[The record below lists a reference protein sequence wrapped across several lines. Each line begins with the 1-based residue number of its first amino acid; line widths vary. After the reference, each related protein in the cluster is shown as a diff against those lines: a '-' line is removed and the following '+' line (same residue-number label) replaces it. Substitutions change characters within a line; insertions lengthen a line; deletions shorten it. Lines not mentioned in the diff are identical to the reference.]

1 MRTSSPGIF
10 MTKSLLYTLNGPV
23 QAGDGVY
30 IERQADKELLKLCE
44 EGTFAYVLAP
54 RQIGKSSL
62 IAATARKL
70 HAQGILPAIV
80 DLTSIGS
87 HVNSAEQ
94 WYLSF
99 LKVIAGRLRLQ
110 MSLSG
115 WWQEQGELSVSHR
128 FISFFEEIVLREI
141 PGRVVVFVDEIDSTL
156 SLPFSRDDFFAA
168 IRAMNNSRADTH
180 EFRRLTFV
188 LLGTATPSELIA
200 DPTRTPFNIGQRVDL
215 TDFTFDE
222 ALPLAAGLGMDS
234 VEARQQALNQVLLLT
249 GGQPYLTQGLCKKI
263 SQKNWHEFSRLD
275 MDRLVNETYL
285 DEKGKQD
292 THFQFMRDMLTKR
305 AKDPIAVLTVYR
317 GILQG
322 QRVPDDVK
330 SPVKAHLK
338 LSGLVK
344 AEKGLLRVRSPIYAR
359 VFDQQWVREQ
369 LPSLFKWYGN
379 LPPQRK
385 AMVAV
390 GLPSFFVM
398 LFLCVV
404 TTSSIVWALGT
415 STQLRQ
421 AQTQVPLLS
430 TQATGVALDFSTLHA
445 EGIRLRATVTAASM
459 RQATP
464 TLMNTLPLATNTL
477 PPATNTPV
485 APTGCIVTIGN
496 SLVPLMSE
504 PDQFSIEVI
513 RVPLGEYSTLQY
525 KEVPF
530 GSHMRGWFQ
539 IQAGE
544 RTGWIRNDTWTIAAK
559 TSACP

>member
-1 MRTSSPGIF
+1 MNN
-10 MTKSLLYTLNGPV
+10 SLLYTLNGPV

-30 IERQADKELLKLCE
+30 IERQADKELLRLCE
-44 EGTFAYVLAP
+44 EGIFAYVLAP

-62 IAATARKL
+62 IAATAGKL
-70 HAQGILPAIV
+70 QAQGIFPAIV

-87 HVNSAEQ
+87 HVNRAEQ

-99 LKVIAGRLRLQ
+99 LKVIAGRLRLKTP
-110 MSLSG
+110 LSA
-115 WWQEQGELSVSHR
+115 WWQAQGELSVSHR
-128 FISFFEEIVLREI
+128 FISFFEEVVLREI
-141 PGRVVVFVDEIDSTL
+141 LARVVILVDEIDSTL

-168 IRAMNNSRADTH
+168 IRAMNNARADTH

-215 TDFTFDE
+215 TDFTFEE
-222 ALPLAAGLGMDS
+222 ALPLADGLGMDGA
-234 VEARQQALNQVLLLT
+234 EAQQDALKQILLLS

-263 SQKNWHEFSRLD
+263 SQEHWHEFTWTG
-275 MDRLVNETYL
+275 MDRIVKETYL

-305 AKDPIAVLTVYR
+305 SRDPVAVLTVYR

-344 AEKGLLRVRSPIYAR
+344 AENGLLSVRNPIYAR
-359 VFDQQWVREQ
+359 VFDLQWVREQ
-369 LPSLFKWYGN
+369 LPSLGKWYGS

-390 GLPSFFVM
+390 GIPSFFVM

-415 STQLRQ
+415 STQLQQ
-421 AQTQVPLLS
+421 AQTQVQEAKILS
-430 TQATGVALDFSTLHA
+430 TKATQVALDLSDLRA
-445 EGIRLRATVTAASM
+445 EGLQIRSTMTAASVN
-459 RQATP
+459 QATP
-464 TLMNTLPLATNTL
+464 TFMNTLPQ
-477 PPATNTPV
+477 ATNTPEP
-485 APTGCIVTIGN
+485 PTGCIVTVSN

-504 PDQFSIEVI
+504 PDQFSIEII
-513 RVPLGEYSTLQY
+513 RVPLGEYPTLEY
-525 KEVPF
+525 KEILF
-530 GSHMRGWFQ
+530 AGHMRGWFQ
-539 IQAGE
+539 IQVGE
-544 RTGWIRNDTWTIAAK
+544 RIGWIRNDTWTITAK